1 MFDIIAMGETLIDF
15 TPAGCEANGSP
26 LFAQNPGGA
35 PANVLAQAAR
45 LGAKTAFMGMVGKDG
60 FGYSRRCGFILG
72 MASCLWCGQADS
84 RH

>member
-45 LGAKTAFMGMVGKDG
+45 LGAKSNKSKMKNKNNQKRKIHIDNAFAVFYTLKN
-60 FGYSRRCGFILG
+60 SL
-72 MASCLWCGQADS
+72 
-84 RH
+84 